1 MVEDILWVLLAF
13 VILFLF
19 FALVAFIKWIR
30 GKK

>member
-13 VILFLF
+13 AILFLF

>member
-1 MVEDILWVLLAF
+1 MFEDILWVLLAF

>member
-1 MVEDILWVLLAF
+1 MFEDILWVFLAF